1 MGCNLKEGMCKG
13 FSLGWIHCTKSCPN
27 YIESALTNNISDYQ
41 QWKDW
46 LDRWNVDYEEQTW
59 NPNVK
64 ELIIG
69 GSYCQAAIVFDLEDN
84 FKCMT
89 AYE

>member
-1 MGCNLKEGMCKG
+1 MKIK
-13 FSLGWIHCTKSCPN
+13 
-27 YIESALTNNISDYQ
+27 
-41 QWKDW
+41 
-46 LDRWNVDYEEQTW
+46 YEEKTW

-69 GSYCQAAIVFDLEDN
+69 GTYCQAAIVFDLNDN
-84 FKCMT
+84 FIEMT